1 MVRSHPEGKDD
12 LHFAKRLYY
21 AKVFAKQASFISLKL
36 LPYFIAAQ
44 ERDVFFLYGEGQLT
58 LATKRIYEFL
68 RENGSTP
75 TGNLRSGTWLS
86 GKENKSGYERAMDD
100 LQRRFIVCKVGLTG
114 RIRGNYGYIWDLTE
128 AWLPELVKEASRL
141 ERGEAKRVIWQKCE
155 RGGLSL
161 GPAALAYI
169 FGWEKSEGKTPPLP
183 LFDLLF
189 NSWYSYFGSCVHP
202 ESSSCAVDFSEYA
215 AFPFSAS
222 LLTTDEFLIPG
233 LSLVSISSIGGIKCI
248 V

>member
-1 MVRSHPEGKDD
+1 MVRSHPEGCSASEGKDD
-12 LHFAKRLYY
+12 LHFTKRLYY

-44 ERDVFFLYGEGQLT
+44 ERDVFFLYDEGQLT
-58 LATKRIYEFL
+58 SATKRIYEFL

-100 LQRRFIVCKVGLTG
+100 LQRRFIVCKVGLIG
-114 RIRGNYGYIWDLTE
+114 RTRGNYGYIWDLTE

-155 RGGLSL
+155 RGGTLLGACCSSL
-161 GPAALAYI
+161 HLRLGEERGRNSPRCLCLTCSLIRGIVTLDPAYTLN
-169 FGWEKSEGKTPPLP
+169 LP
-183 LFDLLF
+183 LAL
-189 NSWYSYFGSCVHP
+189 
-202 ESSSCAVDFSEYA
+202 
-215 AFPFSAS
+215 
-222 LLTTDEFLIPG
+222 
-233 LSLVSISSIGGIKCI
+233 
-248 V
+248 